1 LVQMPA
7 RRKDTRNRR
16 RILRRSRTLAGAL
29 SGCGAMSSEDIEGD
43 EWAA

>member
-1 LVQMPA
+1 MPA

-16 RILRRSRTLAGAL
+16 RVLHQSRPLAGAL
-29 SGCGAMSSEDIEGD
+29 SGCGAMSNEDIEGD